1 MSVLVLACFISSM
14 TNSATSISLPN
25 MIATLGTTQ
34 ALAQNLI
41 SFYSIC
47 LGIVSACSAF
57 LVNKFNTRPFFM
69 TCVGL
74 FCLASVGLTFSTN
87 IWMALAFK
95 ILQGLA
101 AGSLTPMATMVALA
115 IYPADRKGFG
125 TSIIGM
131 VMFASPALAPTI
143 AGILL
148 DNFTFRGVFA
158 FISIWSALVFVLA
171 KFFLINVTKN
181 GTVPR
186 PDVAS
191 VALYAVGFSAFNVGM
206 TNLSLYGAGNIRSMG
221 LLILAVVLLAVFVVR
236 NLKGEQPLLHLSL
249 LKSRKYAICVF
260 LACVVYLNMMLIEQM
275 SQQYLQV
282 IRGFAA
288 TKAGILTTCASILVI
303 VINPLAGK
311 FYDKKGG
318 KPLCLIGF
326 LAMTVGIAGLMCA
339 GAWMPI
345 PLVIL
350 FYGIGNLANGW
361 MLFPLSAYSTAG
373 LPGDKVN
380 HGVAIPNSFR
390 LMFGAVMGNV
400 IVQVAARCSAGDMI
414 DLHGFTLAMTILL
427 VIIVI
432 ALLLVLFGLKKTD

>member
-25 MIATLGTTQ
+25 IIATLGTTQ

-143 AGILL
+143 REMWPAVQRNILYRNTL
-148 DNFTFRGVFA
+148 
-158 FISIWSALVFVLA
+158 
-171 KFFLINVTKN
+171 K
-181 GTVPR
+181 
-186 PDVAS
+186 
-191 VALYAVGFSAFNVGM
+191 YMFS
-206 TNLSLYGAGNIRSMG
+206 TT
-221 LLILAVVLLAVFVVR
+221 
-236 NLKGEQPLLHLSL
+236 Q
-249 LKSRKYAICVF
+249 AICP
-260 LACVVYLNMMLIEQM
+260 M
-275 SQQYLQV
+275 SPKMSM
-282 IRGFAA
+282 AA
-288 TKAGILTTCASILVI
+288 QKR
-303 VINPLAGK
+303 P
-311 FYDKKGG
+311 
-318 KPLCLIGF
+318 P
-326 LAMTVGIAGLMCA
+326 
-339 GAWMPI
+339 
-345 PLVIL
+345 
-350 FYGIGNLANGW
+350 
-361 MLFPLSAYSTAG
+361 
-373 LPGDKVN
+373 
-380 HGVAIPNSFR
+380 SF
-390 LMFGAVMGNV
+390 FC
-400 IVQVAARCSAGDMI
+400 ICSASLQAVSHTKSG
-414 DLHGFTLAMTILL
+414 
-427 VIIVI
+427 
-432 ALLLVLFGLKKTD
+432 